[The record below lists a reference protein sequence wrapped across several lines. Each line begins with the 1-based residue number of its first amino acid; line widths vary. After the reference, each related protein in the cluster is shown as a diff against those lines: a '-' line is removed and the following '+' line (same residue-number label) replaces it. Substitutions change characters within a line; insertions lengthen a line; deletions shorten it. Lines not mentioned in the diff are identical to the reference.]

1 MKKEYKTPQL
11 SIVNMDVES
20 PMMEGSKNEYEWG
33 EAKKNGRGFV
43 DDEEDVAPATPKN
56 FWDDED

>member
-1 MKKEYKTPQL
+1 MKKDYKTPMV
-11 SIVNMDVES
+11 SKVVIETEY
-20 PMMEGSKNEYEWG
+20 PMMIDSENIYEAG
-33 EAKKNGRGFV
+33 DAKKNGRGFV